1 MVQNSSKDLH
11 IRHIA
16 SATDEILEYINH
28 RRHGIIKSL
37 RTRWPK
43 FNRQCMGGIEP
54 NAIYAVCGISGSGK
68 SSFANS
74 LETDLFEL
82 NTNEDFVVLNFNFE
96 MLSSKQVGRK
106 LSYKLNKTTS
116 ELYSASNT
124 DDTYKVS
131 DVDFEEILKQANKI
145 KKYPIY
151 YVDCPGTV
159 DEIRNT
165 IISFQALEEMDKKWI
180 IVILDHTLLTKGKS
194 SESEREVISDLQK
207 MFMER
212 KKYGKI
218 TIIQLSQ
225 LNREIEDKDR
235 VNNPSMH
242 YPMRRD
248 IFGSDSLFQAS
259 DYVIVLHRPEI
270 IGISDYGPKKLP
282 VKNMIYMHFLKNR
295 EGEPKILSFE
305 NNLKY
310 NRIDEVDPY
319 NILNF

>member
-165 IISFQALEEMDKKWI
+165 IISFQALEEMNKKWV

-194 SESEREVISDLQK
+194 SESEREIISDLQK

-282 VKNMIYMHFLKNR
+282 VKNMIYMHFLNIK
-295 EGEPKILSFE
+295 G
-305 NNLKY
+305 NL
-310 NRIDEVDPY
+310 
-319 NILNF
+319 L

>member
-43 FNRQCMGGIEP
+43 FNRQCKGGIEP

-165 IISFQALEEMDKKWI
+165 IISFQALEEMNKKWV

-194 SESEREVISDLQK
+194 SESEREIISDLQK

-282 VKNMIYMHFLKNR
+282 VKNMIYMHFLNIK
-295 EGEPKILSFE
+295 G
-305 NNLKY
+305 NL
-310 NRIDEVDPY
+310 
-319 NILNF
+319 L